1 MPISI
6 HFFLLF
12 RYFIVKLTTTPTVFA
27 HNSKLNNS
35 KSQAKPRTIQNSK
48 LLNLL
53 HAVISEPASEAVLAL
68 AIAVVELYERLRVG
82 CIIGRNAALAP

>member
-12 RYFIVKLTTTPTVFA
+12 RYFIVKMTTTPTVFA
-27 HNSKLNNS
+27 HNLKLNNS

-48 LLNLL
+48 LLIPL
-53 HAVISEPASEAVLAL
+53 HTVISEPASEAVLAL
-68 AIAVVELYERLRVG
+68 AIAIMQLYERLRVG
-82 CIIGRNAALAP
+82 CVIGRNAALAP